1 MADNKKSAL
10 YWAPRILGILSMLF
24 LAVFA
29 LDVFGE
35 GYRFGELL
43 VALFMHLIPSFV
55 LLVTLIVAWRK
66 ERWGGGLY
74 IFLGILYIWMFWDQ
88 GDWASY
94 LIIAGPLFLTGI
106 LFLLNDWITR
116 SQASTEN
123 DQQEP

>member
-1 MADNKKSAL
+1 MTDNQKSAL

-24 LAVFA
+24 LSIFA

-55 LLVTLIVAWRK
+55 LLVALIVAWRK

-88 GDWASY
+88 GHWASY

-106 LFLLNDWITR
+106 LFLLNNWFTR
-116 SQASTEN
+116 GQALTE
-123 DQQEP
+123 DVQQEP